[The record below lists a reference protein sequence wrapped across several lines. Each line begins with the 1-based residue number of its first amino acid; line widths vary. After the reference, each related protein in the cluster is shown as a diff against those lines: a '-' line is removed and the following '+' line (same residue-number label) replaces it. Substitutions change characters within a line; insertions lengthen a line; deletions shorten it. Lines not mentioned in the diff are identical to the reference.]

1 MRPIRL
7 LLVDD
12 HPVVRQGYRCYLKST
27 PDIDVV
33 AEAGDGSEAY
43 QAFSA
48 CRPDITVLDISLPD
62 VSGLAVLRR
71 IRGRSAD
78 AKVLIFTIHDNP
90 LLVRKALEAGALGYI
105 SKCCGAPVLMEAV
118 RRVMRGE
125 QFVEARLA
133 HAVSRHPHQLL
144 ERLTA
149 REFEVF
155 QLLAQGR
162 SVNEI
167 ASLLHLS
174 SKTVGVHQTRILKKL
189 DLPNIAHLVLLAVR
203 CGLVEPEI

>member
-12 HPVVRQGYRCYLKST
+12 HPVVRQGYRCYLKSA
-27 PDIDVV
+27 PDTEVV
-33 AEAGDGSEAY
+33 AEASDGSEAY
-43 QAFSA
+43 QAFIA

-71 IRGRSAD
+71 IRQRLAD
-78 AKVLIFTIHDNP
+78 AKVLVFTIHDNP
-90 LLVRKALEAGALGYI
+90 LLIRKALEAGARGYL
-105 SKCCGAPVLMEAV
+105 SKRCGPPMLMEAV
-118 RRVMRGE
+118 RRVMQGE
-125 QFVEARLA
+125 RYVESRLEQ
-133 HAVSRHPHQLL
+133 AVSSPPHELL
-144 ERLTA
+144 QRLTA

-155 QLLAQGR
+155 HLLAQGR

-167 ASLLHLS
+167 ASLLQLS

-203 CGLVEPEI
+203 CGLVEPKI